1 MKKIL
6 LFFFLFVFALVV
18 KADNASAIKIVLE
31 NGTSH
36 IFQLEDNPSAKF
48 QGEMLV
54 ITSKK
59 QKVSVDL
66 GKDAVVQVLY
76 VNENDD
82 IHEMKDG
89 QTSVYRISDYGLDAD
104 GLRPNSIVYVYD
116 LKGAVIAKA
125 AVRQDG
131 SVTIPLNG
139 NGVFIVKTSVSSIKI
154 MK

>member
-1 MKKIL
+1 MRKIL
-6 LFFFLFVFALVV
+6 SLFFLSVFALAV
-18 KADNASAIKIVLE
+18 KADNAPAIKIVLE

-48 QGEMLV
+48 QGEVLV

-59 QKVSVDL
+59 QEVSVDL
-66 GKDAVVQVLY
+66 GNDDVVQVLY
-76 VNENDD
+76 VNGDD

-125 AVRQDG
+125 TVGQDG
-131 SVTIPLNG
+131 SLKLPLNG
-139 NGVFIVKTSVSSIKI
+139 KGVFIVKTSFSSIKI